1 MSKASEHSTFNE
13 QYPLRPS
20 FTKCECTAPT
30 VNILGM
36 LAFLFEIFLSERM
49 RHVLPSLTEVSASS
63 LISAILSLSEDD
75 ISNVQSISFVFFEK
89 NLLNF
94 LSCEF
99 VRIGLSST

>member
-1 MSKASEHSTFNE
+1 MSKASAHSTFKE
-13 QYPLRPS
+13 QYPLSPS

-30 VNILGM
+30 VNILGI
-36 LAFLFEIFLSERM
+36 LAFLFEIFLSERI
-49 RHVLPSLTEVSASS
+49 RQVLPSLTDVSASS
-63 LISAILSLSEDD
+63 LISSILSLSEED
-75 ISNVQSISFVFFEK
+75 ISNVQSIYFVFFEK